1 MTYRVLIL
9 EDDPMVAAIDRQ
21 YVESDRHFQVVQV
34 CKSGGQA
41 LEYLAHQDV
50 ELIVLDYYTPEMNGQ
65 EFLNHL
71 HAMGRAPAVIMVTSA
86 SDTDIVRSLLSRGV
100 QDYLVK
106 PFEFARFRQALDRFL
121 QRQKLLSNSGG
132 MDQRAIDQLLQSQ
145 DGEESAPQLSKGL
158 NGATLRLIQ
167 DFLARSQ
174 GQALTSEEI
183 AEQVHLSRITIRRY
197 VNYMV
202 ETGELVSSID
212 YQTGGRPSIRYRYTA
227 NLGAAGQGATKG
239 TKRSGQTCTFLLKK
253 GVNGENLI
261 QICAQIARNKRS
273 VCGCPT
279 SGSFVTLLTK
289 VLQYVLKLTLLAEF
303 FKLFVKKTARCLSRR
318 EGAGACAGR
327 ETRRYFLCQR

>member
-65 EFLNHL
+65 EFLDHL

-106 PFEFARFRQALDRFL
+106 PFEFARFRQALDKFL

-145 DGEESAPQLSKGL
+145 DGEEAAPQLSKGL

-174 GQALTSEEI
+174 GQEPEPGEAVPNLRQARSLME
-183 AEQVHLSRITIRRY
+183 VL
-197 VNYMV
+197 
-202 ETGELVSSID
+202 GELEALEQDVLAGVPYD
-212 YQTGGRPSIRYRYTA
+212 LCAVR
-227 NLGAAGQGATKG
+227 LEGAASA
-239 TKRSGQTCTFLLKK
+239 
-253 GVNGENLI
+253 
-261 QICAQIARNKRS
+261 
-273 VCGCPT
+273 
-279 SGSFVTLLTK
+279 
-289 VLQYVLKLTLLAEF
+289 LAEITGLDTPEEVLNRIF
-303 FKLFVKKTARCLSRR
+303 ASFCIGK
-318 EGAGACAGR
+318 
-327 ETRRYFLCQR
+327 

>member
-65 EFLNHL
+65 EFLDHL

-106 PFEFARFRQALDRFL
+106 PFEFARFRQALDKFL

-167 DFLARSQ
+167 
-174 GQALTSEEI
+174 EI

-212 YQTGGRPSIRYRYTA
+212 YQTGGRPSIRYRYTG
-227 NLGAAGQGATKG
+227 NFGAAGKG
-239 TKRSGQTCTFLLKK
+239 ST
-253 GVNGENLI
+253 
-261 QICAQIARNKRS
+261 
-273 VCGCPT
+273 
-279 SGSFVTLLTK
+279 
-289 VLQYVLKLTLLAEF
+289 
-303 FKLFVKKTARCLSRR
+303 
-318 EGAGACAGR
+318 
-327 ETRRYFLCQR
+327 

>member
-65 EFLNHL
+65 EFLDHL

-106 PFEFARFRQALDRFL
+106 PFEFARFRQALDKFL

-212 YQTGGRPSIRYRYTA
+212 YQTGGRPSIRYRYTG
-227 NLGAAGQGATKG
+227 NFGAAGQGST
-239 TKRSGQTCTFLLKK
+239 
-253 GVNGENLI
+253 
-261 QICAQIARNKRS
+261 
-273 VCGCPT
+273 
-279 SGSFVTLLTK
+279 
-289 VLQYVLKLTLLAEF
+289 
-303 FKLFVKKTARCLSRR
+303 
-318 EGAGACAGR
+318 
-327 ETRRYFLCQR
+327 

>member
-21 YVESDRHFQVVQV
+21 YVESDRHFQVVQG

-50 ELIVLDYYTPEMNGQ
+50 EL
-65 EFLNHL
+65 
-71 HAMGRAPAVIMVTSA
+71 VTSA

-106 PFEFARFRQALDRFL
+106 PFEFARFRQALDKFL

-145 DGEESAPQLSKGL
+145 DGEEAAPQLSKGL

-212 YQTGGRPSIRYRYTA
+212 YQTGGRPSIRYRYTGSF
-227 NLGAAGQGATKG
+227 GAAGKEST
-239 TKRSGQTCTFLLKK
+239 
-253 GVNGENLI
+253 
-261 QICAQIARNKRS
+261 
-273 VCGCPT
+273 
-279 SGSFVTLLTK
+279 
-289 VLQYVLKLTLLAEF
+289 
-303 FKLFVKKTARCLSRR
+303 
-318 EGAGACAGR
+318 
-327 ETRRYFLCQR
+327 